1 MLVPLPGDWLQEL
14 ERFRLQSRRAY
25 RPNMSGGHLMRRR
38 GQSLEFREFSPY
50 TPGDDIRHIDWRASS
65 RSGAGTD
72 LLIRKFAAEETM
84 SLAISV
90 DVRATMRL
98 PEALPKLQIACWLAE
113 SLARIAL
120 EGGDRVILHG
130 LFGGS
135 GEFAALRG
143 ANAVDRVAPT
153 LARLCREE
161 AVGES
166 PNLAVLASHLP
177 PASVWLM
184 ISDFY
189 FEPDRAGRAIVR
201 QLASARDGLR
211 WVMMA
216 DMDAWPYEK
225 ALLGLGPRRI
235 EGPGLMTQDNRFDI
249 DRESLQKI
257 EAAMDG
263 HKRVF
268 RHGFQ
273 GRTPDMTHWVWPG
286 ETQTEAFDFFKHRFG
301 EDALL
306 RQLFMKAA

>member
-1 MLVPLPGDWLQEL
+1 MLEPLPGQWLPEL

-25 RPNMSGGHLMRRR
+25 RPNLAGGHLMRRR

-65 RSGAGTD
+65 RAGAGTE

-90 DVRATMRL
+90 DVRDTMRL
-98 PEALPKLQIACWLAE
+98 PERLPKLQVACWLAE

-120 EGGDRVILHG
+120 EGGDRVILHS

-135 GEFAALRG
+135 GEFAVLRG
-143 ANAVDRVAPT
+143 AHAASRVGPT
-153 LARLCREE
+153 LARLCREA
-161 AVGES
+161 AVGEN
-166 PNLAVLASHLP
+166 PNLAVLGSHLP
-177 PASVWLM
+177 PTSVWLV

-189 FEPDRAGRAIVR
+189 FDPDGAGRAIVR

-211 WVMMA
+211 WVILA

-225 ALLGLGPRRI
+225 AMLGIGPRRI
-235 EGPGLMTQDNRFDI
+235 EGPGLVARDNRFDI
-249 DRESLQKI
+249 DSDSLSKI
-257 EAAMDG
+257 EAAMDDS
-263 HKRVF
+263 KRVF
-268 RHGFQ
+268 RNGFK
-273 GRTPDMTHWVWPG
+273 GSTPDMTHWNWPDDLK
-286 ETQTEAFDFFKHRFG
+286 TDAFDYFQHRFG

-306 RQLFMKAA
+306 RRLFMKAA